1 MNEKELEELNLD
13 HIMEEFST
21 PELSAQKQEDL
32 PREQEPSAEDN
43 FAVAPEGEDERN
55 PEELSEPE
63 VELTEIPE
71 EPEKDPQVQP
81 VTEDTVRLDSVALA
95 QALEDVGA
103 AKTEGAEVS
112 SDTIRL
118 DDISQALNRNMPN
131 LGENSGGELD
141 LEEVTPAPIVF
152 RPKSRLR
159 ELKRKLIAGPEK
171 RYYELAELG
180 VGKIQFAMLFCFLII
195 ALSVGIGWMYNSEL
209 IPENRQRL
217 MVFSQILIMLVA
229 ALLGSQQMLDG
240 IWDLFSGKFSLN
252 TMLTLTFFACC
263 ADSVFCLQ
271 ELRVPICSAFAV
283 EVFMALW
290 AAYHRRTAEMGQMD
304 TMRKAVR
311 LDSVVRCED
320 YQDGKPG
327 FLRGEGQ
334 VEDFMDHYT
343 QTPGPEKT
351 QNIYALIAF
360 LLSIAIAVAAG
371 LLHSLSMGV
380 QILSTSLLVA
390 VPASFFISITRPM
403 AVVERKL
410 HRIGTVLC
418 GWRGIKGFRGKG
430 SYPLD
435 DDDLFPAGSSKLN
448 GVKFYGQREPE
459 TVIAYAAALM
469 KSNGGGLAP
478 VFSQLLESRNGIEYE
493 AENLQF
499 YGNGGIGGEILGE
512 PVLMGTLDFL
522 KEMGVEIPEEVMVR
536 QAVYV
541 AIDGE
546 LSGLFAVSYT
556 RTKYTAKGLGI
567 LCNYRKLRV
576 LILADDF
583 MVTAPFLKEKFG
595 VRTRRVAF
603 PDRQMRTQLR
613 EKKPGEDTP
622 VLALMTQEGLAPAA
636 SAITG
641 ARAMRRAW
649 GIGVAIHM
657 AGGIVG
663 LLIMAALAVVGDVA
677 LLTPLHI
684 LAYQLIWVVPGFLA
698 TLWAHIS

>member
-1 MNEKELEELNLD
+1 MNDKELEELNLD
-13 HIMEEFST
+13 QIMEEFSM
-21 PELSAQKQEDL
+21 PELSD
-32 PREQEPSAEDN
+32 REQEDRLPEQE
-43 FAVAPEGEDERN
+43 AVPEEKAAPEEVSADMPEDQ
-55 PEELSEPE
+55 SEDQ
-63 VELTEIPE
+63 PE
-71 EPEKDPQVQP
+71 EPENQP
-81 VTEDTVRLDSVALA
+81 GEQSVTSDTVRLDSVALA
-95 QALEDVGA
+95 QALEEKEDQ
-103 AKTEGAEVS
+103 EAETSEVTT
-112 SDTIRL
+112 DTIRL
-118 DDISQALNRNMPN
+118 DDIAQAVNRGMPN
-131 LGENSGGELD
+131 LGESGEGKMD
-141 LEEVTPAPIVF
+141 LEEAIPSPIVF

-180 VGKIQFAMLFCFLII
+180 LGKIQFAMLFCFLVI
-195 ALSVGIGWMYNSEL
+195 ALSVGIGWMYSSGM

-290 AAYHRRTAEMGQMD
+290 AAYHRRATEMGQMD
-304 TMRKAVR
+304 TLRKAVR
-311 LDSVVRCED
+311 LDSLDRCED
-320 YQDGKPG
+320 YHEGKPG

-343 QTPGPEKT
+343 KTPGPEKT
-351 QNIYALIAF
+351 QNIYALVAF

-371 LLHSLSMGV
+371 LLHSVSLGV
-380 QILSTSLLVA
+380 QILSTTLLVA
-390 VPASFFISITRPM
+390 IPASFFISITRPM

-410 HRIGTVLC
+410 HRTGTVLC
-418 GWRGIKGFRGKG
+418 GWRGIKGFRGKA

-435 DDDLFPAGSSKLN
+435 DSDLFPAGSSKLN

-469 KSNGGGLAP
+469 KANGGGLAP
-478 VFSQLLESRNGIEYE
+478 VFSRLLESRNGIEYE

-499 YGNGGIGGEILGE
+499 YGNGGIGGEILDE

-567 LCNYRKLRV
+567 LFGYRKLRT

-603 PDRQMRTQLR
+603 LEREARAQLR
-613 EKKPGEDTP
+613 EKKPAEDAP
-622 VLALMTQEGLAPAA
+622 ALALMTQEGLAPAA

-641 ARAMRRAW
+641 ARAVRRAW
-649 GIGVAIHM
+649 GVGVAIHM

-663 LLIMAALAVVGDVA
+663 LLIMAALAVLGDVA
-677 LLTPLHI
+677 LLTPIHI